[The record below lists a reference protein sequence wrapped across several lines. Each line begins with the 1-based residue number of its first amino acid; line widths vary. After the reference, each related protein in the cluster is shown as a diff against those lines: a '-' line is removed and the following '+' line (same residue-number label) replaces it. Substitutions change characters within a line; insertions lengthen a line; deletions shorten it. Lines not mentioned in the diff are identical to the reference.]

1 MMRAR
6 GAWLGRR
13 EPLIPFDMLDG
24 THTREAADTAR
35 KLERLYHQGQERAWV
50 GSALLDELVGRH
62 GPPTLPPAR
71 ADAMR
76 QVLAVILW
84 GELAAWKVS
93 AMLAA
98 RLEPAGAKMAATAQV
113 HDEARHFYVM
123 HDYLA
128 HLGEVPRSLGERTQA
143 FLERVLLADHDAKLL
158 LGMQLVVEPMAQT
171 LFHLLREQRPEPVLA
186 GLMPYYERD
195 EARHVALGV
204 LHLPSVLRTMSLV
217 EKAALARWQLSL
229 YLLQLDVLGELSGAL
244 GELGIDVREAL
255 RQGRRR
261 QVSATRLLGD
271 ELGRR
276 LALSETFLRI
286 IDFKSELVFPRA
298 GERSLAER
306 LTNAALSAT
315 FGLEPEDGAAP
326 SAP

>member
-1 MMRAR
+1 MSRAR
-6 GAWLGRR
+6 IAWLSHD
-13 EPLIPFDMLDG
+13 EPLIPFGMLDG
-24 THTREAADTAR
+24 EHGARAAEAAK

-50 GSALLDELVGRH
+50 GSALLEALVAEH
-62 GPPTLPPAR
+62 GPPALPRAK

-93 AMLAA
+93 AILAG
-98 RLEPAGAKMAATAQV
+98 RLEPLGAKMAATAQV

-128 HLGEVPRSLGERTQA
+128 HLGEVPRALGPRTQA
-143 FLERVLLADHDAKLL
+143 FLERVLCANHDAKLL

-204 LHLPSVLRTMSLV
+204 LHLPTVLRRMPLR
-217 EKAALARWQLSL
+217 EKAELARWQLSL
-229 YLLQLDVLGELSGAL
+229 YLLQLDVLRELSGAL
-244 GELGIDVREAL
+244 AALGIDVREAL

-261 QVSATRLLGD
+261 QVTATRLLGD

-286 IDFKSELVFPRA
+286 IDFKSELVFPRDDDGA
-298 GERSLAER
+298 LYER
-306 LTNAALSAT
+306 LANAAKSAA
-315 FGLEPEDGAAP
+315 FGLEPEA
-326 SAP
+326 

>member
-1 MMRAR
+1 MMGAR
-6 GAWLGRR
+6 AWLGRR

-24 THTREAADTAR
+24 AHTAHAAEAAK

-50 GSALLDELVGRH
+50 GSALLGELVREH
-62 GPPTLPPAR
+62 GPPALPPAK

-93 AMLAA
+93 AVLAA
-98 RLEPAGAKMAATAQV
+98 RLEPLGAKMAATAQV

-128 HLGEVPRSLGERTQA
+128 HLGEVPRALGDKTQA

-204 LHLPSVLRTMSLV
+204 LHLPSVLREMSLV
-217 EKAALARWQLSL
+217 EKAELARWQLSL
-229 YLLQLDVLGELSGAL
+229 YLLQLDVLGELAGAL
-244 GELGIDVREAL
+244 RELDIDVREAL

-261 QVSATRLLGD
+261 QVTATRLLGD

-276 LALSETFLRI
+276 LALSETFLRV

-298 GERSLAER
+298 GERSRAER
-306 LTNAALSAT
+306 LANAAISAA
-315 FGLEPEDGAAP
+315 FGLDPDA
-326 SAP
+326 